1 MRKNKLQIWEKNI
14 SKYDYIFC
22 GMGASTSLLILEL
35 FRNGLL
41 TSKKVL
47 LIDKEEKNR
56 KDKTFCFWSY
66 ADEPISLHLKDLITK
81 SWDKLELCTQEPIN
95 LSPLSYHHIDSSDLY
110 HKIEE
115 LIKIH
120 RWDILIHPITHISR
134 NDEGIFVELN
144 DIKVRGDRVFD
155 SRTPSYEALKT
166 GTPHILQ
173 SFVGWMIETDGDII
187 DPEVFRFMDF
197 DIEQQGCTQ
206 FVYVLPFSPTR
217 ALVEVTRFGE
227 LAIETREAEII
238 LKKYIQK
245 SYGAFR
251 RIDIEIGCI
260 PMTQRRIQN
269 ESIQGVI
276 NIGARNYNIK
286 ASTGYAFKNMYRQ
299 AFDIALAL
307 KKSETMD
314 IPSREYRAILQSR
327 FTWYDSLLLDILKN
341 TPEYGKSIFMTL
353 LQKIDIQKTL
363 KFLDEK
369 TNIREE
375 ISIFYQ
381 LPWKPFLWVLSKK
394 IMSSPWF
401 RPSVLILITLF
412 FILLGQYTSFQTEIG
427 FILFALGM
435 ITVGIPHGA
444 VDHLLG
450 AGLWNQRKAPIF
462 ILRYLLLALMMGILW
477 LWIPQIAL
485 IVFLLYSMWHFGEA
499 DGKSWDFD
507 CMTSLL
513 WGISVLVYILG
524 THFDETNT
532 ILTSIGSLPLL
543 FAIPVWF
550 LTPWL
555 LWAIYRKQ
563 FSLFLTIIFLIL
575 SSQIPLLFAFGI
587 YFIGQHSLTGWKHLK
602 IYLHTESKDIWLQS
616 LPFHVGAWIIWG
628 LFYFFWP
635 LTNYSDAYSQWG
647 LFFIFIAC
655 LSFPHVIT
663 MHRMYR
669 RIKI

>member
-1 MRKNKLQIWEKNI
+1 
-14 SKYDYIFC
+14 
-22 GMGASTSLLILEL
+22 
-35 FRNGLL
+35 
-41 TSKKVL
+41 
-47 LIDKEEKNR
+47 
-56 KDKTFCFWSY
+56 
-66 ADEPISLHLKDLITK
+66 
-81 SWDKLELCTQEPIN
+81 
-95 LSPLSYHHIDSSDLY
+95 
-110 HKIEE
+110 
-115 LIKIH
+115 
-120 RWDILIHPITHISR
+120 
-134 NDEGIFVELN
+134 
-144 DIKVRGDRVFD
+144 
-155 SRTPSYEALKT
+155 
-166 GTPHILQ
+166 
-173 SFVGWMIETDGDII
+173 
-187 DPEVFRFMDF
+187 
-197 DIEQQGCTQ
+197 
-206 FVYVLPFSPTR
+206 
-217 ALVEVTRFGE
+217 
-227 LAIETREAEII
+227 
-238 LKKYIQK
+238 
-245 SYGAFR
+245 
-251 RIDIEIGCI
+251 
-260 PMTQRRIQN
+260 
-269 ESIQGVI
+269 
-276 NIGARNYNIK
+276 
-286 ASTGYAFKNMYRQ
+286 
-299 AFDIALAL
+299 
-307 KKSETMD
+307 
-314 IPSREYRAILQSR
+314 
-327 FTWYDSLLLDILKN
+327 
-341 TPEYGKSIFMTL
+341 
-353 LQKIDIQKTL
+353 
-363 KFLDEK
+363 
-369 TNIREE
+369 
-375 ISIFYQ
+375 
-381 LPWKPFLWVLSKK
+381 
-394 IMSSPWF
+394 MSSPWF

-616 LPFHVGAWIIWG
+616 LPFHVGAWII
-628 LFYFFWP
+628 
-635 LTNYSDAYSQWG
+635 
-647 LFFIFIAC
+647 
-655 LSFPHVIT
+655 
-663 MHRMYR
+663 
-669 RIKI
+669 